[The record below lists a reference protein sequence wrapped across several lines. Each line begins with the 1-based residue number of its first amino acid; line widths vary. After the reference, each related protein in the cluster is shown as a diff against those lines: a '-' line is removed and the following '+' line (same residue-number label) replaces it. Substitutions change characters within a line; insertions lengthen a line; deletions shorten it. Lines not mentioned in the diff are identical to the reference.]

1 MRPLTVCLAVVFVGA
16 VARPAYAQGDYVNL
30 GVGVSFGSADA
41 QARPNLVGDV
51 GFLPRQPV
59 GIELDVD
66 YAPRFFSNAGG
77 FTENR
82 LTTVMGNVI
91 IAGFERDRGRRRREV
106 LRPYVTGGFGLMS
119 EHIGPNGFSD
129 DHLGLDVGVGVM
141 VLSRRQL
148 GVRADLRYFQDLV
161 GSGTNS
167 GIDFGSFHFVRA
179 SIGLVAAFR

>member
-1 MRPLTVCLAVVFVGA
+1 MRQLTVCLAVVFVAA
-16 VARPAYAQGDYVNL
+16 VARPAYAQGSYVNV
-30 GVGVSFGSADA
+30 GVGVSFGSSDA

-51 GFLPRQPV
+51 GYLARSPIGV
-59 GIELDVD
+59 ELDID
-66 YAPRFFSNAGG
+66 YAPSFFSNAGG
-77 FTENR
+77 YSENR

-91 IAGFERDRGRRRREV
+91 VAGFDRDRGRRRRQV

-129 DHLGLDVGVGVM
+129 DHLGLDVGVGIM
-141 VLSRRQL
+141 VVSRRQL

-161 GSGTNS
+161 GSGTSN

-179 SIGLVAAFR
+179 SIGLVASF